1 MRMLPYTRDDNG
13 NMSIE
18 FTPWQRTA
26 HGANLLDST
35 GRPGVTIFEEI
46 TGLANLHQAI
56 NLGQGFPD
64 SEGPEEIKKI
74 AIDAIENGANQYAP
88 GLGTPSLREAIA
100 AHQERFYSL
109 KLDPESEVV
118 VSTGATEAIAASL
131 LAFLEPGDEVVTFEP
146 YYDSYAAMI
155 GLTNAVHK
163 VVQLKAPKF
172 EPDMDDLRRAVT
184 DKTRVIV
191 LNNPHNPTGTV
202 LDVSVL
208 QEIIALA
215 HQHDCI
221 IISDEVYEHLSF
233 GIRHVPIASLPG
245 GFERTITIS
254 SAGKSFSFT
263 GWKVGWATGPREL
276 ITAVRTV
283 KQFLTYSSGPAFQP
297 AVAQALNLP
306 DAFFERFAADLG
318 QQGEIL
324 ASGLEQAGI
333 PVIRP
338 KGTYFLVAD
347 VRNFDLNDAAEV
359 ARMMPERVGV
369 AAIPM
374 SAFVHPENQQ
384 DYQGLLRFAFCKKRE
399 VISDAVERLQLLPK
413 VLSR

>member
-1 MRMLPYTRDDNG
+1 MN
-13 NMSIE
+13 IE

-26 HGANLLDST
+26 YGANLLNSG

-74 AIDAIENGANQYAP
+74 AIDAIQNGTNQYAP
-88 GLGTPSLREAIA
+88 GSGTPSLREAIV
-100 AHQERFYSL
+100 AHQERFYAL

-155 GLTNAVHK
+155 GLTNAVHR

-191 LNNPHNPTGTV
+191 VNNPHNPTGTV

-215 HQHDCI
+215 HQHNCI

-245 GFERTITIS
+245 GFEQTITIS

-347 VRNFDLNDAAEV
+347 VRSFNLNDAAEV

-399 VISDAVERLQLLPK
+399 VIADAVERLQLLPK
-413 VLSR
+413 VLSQ

>member
-1 MRMLPYTRDDNG
+1 
-13 NMSIE
+13 MSIE

-26 HGANLLDST
+26 YGANLLDSN
-35 GRPGVTIFEEI
+35 GQPGVTIFEEI
-46 TGLANLHQAI
+46 TALANHHKAI

-64 SEGPEEIKKI
+64 SEGPPEIKQI
-74 AIDAIENGANQYAP
+74 AIDAIQNGANQYAP
-88 GLGTPSLREAIA
+88 GSGTLNLREAIA

-109 KLDPESEVV
+109 KLDPETEIV

-163 VVQLKAPKF
+163 VVQLKAPNF
-172 EPDMDDLRRAVT
+172 EPDLDDLRRAVT
-184 DKTRVIV
+184 DQTRVILV
-191 LNNPHNPTGTV
+191 NNPHNPTGTV

-215 HQHDCI
+215 HQHNCI
-221 IISDEVYEHLSF
+221 IIADEVYEHLTF
-233 GIRHVPIASLPG
+233 GVRHVPIASLPG
-245 GFERTITIS
+245 GPERTITIS

-263 GWKVGWATGPREL
+263 GWKVGWATGPRQL

-297 AVAQALNLP
+297 AVAKALQLP

-318 QQGEIL
+318 QSGEIL
-324 ASGLEQAGI
+324 ASGLETAGI

-347 VRNFDLNDAAEV
+347 VRGFELNDAAEV
-359 ARMMPERVGV
+359 ARMMPEHLGV

-374 SAFVHPENQQ
+374 SAFVHPENRN
-384 DYQGLLRFAFCKKRE
+384 DYQGLLRFAFCKKPD
-399 VISDAVERLQLLPK
+399 VISDAVQRLQRLPE
-413 VLSR
+413 VLSN

>member
-1 MRMLPYTRDDNG
+1 MPMLACTQDDNG
-13 NMSIE
+13 TMSIE
-18 FTPWQRTA
+18 YSPWQRTA

-35 GRPGVTIFEEI
+35 GQPGVTIFEEI
-46 TGLANLHQAI
+46 TGLANDHRAI

-74 AIDAIENGANQYAP
+74 AIDAIQNGANQYAP
-88 GLGTPSLREAIA
+88 GSGTPSLREAIV

-109 KLDPESEVV
+109 NLDPESEVV

-131 LAFLEPGDEVVTFEP
+131 LAFLEPDDEVVTFEP

-155 GLTNAVHK
+155 GLANAVHK

-191 LNNPHNPTGTV
+191 VNNPHNPTGTV
-202 LDVSVL
+202 LDISVL
-208 QEIIALA
+208 QEIISLA
-215 HQHDCI
+215 HQHNCI
-221 IISDEVYEHLSF
+221 IIADEVYEHLTF

-263 GWKVGWATGPREL
+263 GWKVGWATGPCEL

-306 DAFFERFAADLG
+306 DAFFERFAAGLG

-347 VRNFDLNDAAEV
+347 VRSFDLNDAAEV
-359 ARMMPERVGV
+359 ARKMPERVGV

-374 SAFVHPENQQ
+374 SAFVHPENHQ

-399 VISDAVERLQLLPK
+399 VIADAVEHLRLLPK
-413 VLSR
+413 VLSQ